1 MEKIKRIED
10 YNQVICLVSNEMI
23 LTLDVDKAPD
33 PAVYRVTRIKCK
45 KLGKLYETTAG
56 KRIKFDKL
64 MKLSTPYFEAVPF
77 FEVYCEEGDVE
88 AAVELLK
95 QRLTAMVE
103 KWQYYFAHVALK
115 LDNEPKIVV
124 RDEL

>member
-10 YNQVICLVSNEMI
+10 YDVVICLVSNEMI

-45 KLGKLYETTAG
+45 KLGKMYETTAG
-56 KRIKFDKL
+56 KRINFDKL
-64 MKLSTPYFEAVPF
+64 MRLNNPYFEAVPF

-88 AAVELLK
+88 AAVEMLK
-95 QRLTAMVE
+95 QRLTVMVQ
-103 KWQYYFAHVALK
+103 KWQRFFAYVALK
-115 LDNEPKIVV
+115 LDNEPKIVY